1 MLGTSRL
8 TNPLRP
14 AASRHALVLAAVAMS
29 LAAGTLPARAQS
41 QAPSDTTQA
50 LVKREFVTTR
60 HTSISAYPYAYYT
73 PETELAFGAGGIVT
87 FYTSEDRILRP
98 SKSTVSA
105 YYTTKKQYKFSL
117 SPQLYFA
124 QNTLFISSDLSYGYF
139 VDKFWG
145 LGGGTPET
153 GDEGY
158 TSHAFAFNANV
169 QVRPLKHLLGNTRTG
184 LVFDLKNTHISDKEQ
199 NVFLLADSVAGSNGG
214 IYSGLGVNVV
224 WDSRDDIFWPTKGVF
239 SQGKVVFYGS
249 ALGSDFDYGKG
260 EVDIRTYRAL
270 TAEKVLAFQ
279 IYLNSVGGG
288 APPFYTY
295 PALGG
300 QRTMRGYYEGRYR
313 DKKYFATQAEY
324 RSHLWKKIG
333 YVAFIGVGN
342 VTDRWGDQQLT
353 DLKTSLGGGLRYRF
367 SKTEKV
373 NLRVDMGFGRS
384 TNGVYFGLEE
394 AF

>member
-1 MLGTSRL
+1 MVPTS
-8 TNPLRP
+8 
-14 AASRHALVLAAVAMS
+14 
-29 LAAGTLPARAQS
+29 ARAQTK
-41 QAPSDTTQA
+41 PDTTQA
-50 LVKREFVTTR
+50 LVKREIITTR

-87 FYTSEDRILRP
+87 FYTSDDRILRP

-117 SPQLYFA
+117 SPQIYFA

-145 LGGGTPET
+145 LGGDTPET

-158 TSHAFAFNANV
+158 TSHQFAFNANV
-169 QVRPLKHLLGNTRTG
+169 QVKPMKHLLGNTRTG
-184 LVFDLKNTHISDKEQ
+184 LIFDLKNTHMSDKEQ
-199 NVFLLADSVAGSNGG
+199 NVFLLADSVTGSNGG
-214 IYSGLGVNVV
+214 IYSGLGFNLV
-224 WDSRDDIFWPTKGVF
+224 WDSRDNIFWPTKGVF
-239 SQGKVVFYGS
+239 SQGKAVFYGS
-249 ALGSDFDYGKG
+249 ALGSDFNYGKG

-270 TAEKVLAFQ
+270 RAEKVLAFQ
-279 IYLNSVGGG
+279 LYLNTVGGG

-313 DKKYFATQAEY
+313 DKKYFATQMEY
-324 RSHLWKKIG
+324 RSHLWKKFG
-333 YVAFIGVGN
+333 YVAFAGVGN
-342 VTDRWGDQQLT
+342 VTDRWGDQRLT
-353 DLKTSLGGGLRYRF
+353 DLKASLGGGLRYRF